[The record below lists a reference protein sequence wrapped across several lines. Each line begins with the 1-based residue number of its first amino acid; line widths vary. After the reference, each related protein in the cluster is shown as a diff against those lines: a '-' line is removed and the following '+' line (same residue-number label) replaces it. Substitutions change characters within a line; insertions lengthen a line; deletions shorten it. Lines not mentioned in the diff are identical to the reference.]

1 MPVRI
6 AFVDT
11 QPLDY
16 TADTPYQQP
25 LGGSQSALCYLAV
38 ELARLRHE
46 IAVLNETTRPGTYRG
61 VQFLNLARV
70 PGDFLPRFDVVI
82 AVNAAGGGLRLR
94 QEFGLRA
101 PLVSWLSLAP
111 DQPVLGPLAQPQVR
125 EAWNGFAF
133 VSAWQ
138 QQQFVAR
145 FGIASDKARVLRNAI
160 SPAFAETPLAPAW
173 FERGEPPVLVYTST
187 PYRGLDVLLRAFRDI
202 GREIPELRLR
212 VFSSMAIYQV
222 RAAQDEYR
230 PLYAQC
236 VREGHEYR
244 GPVGQG
250 RLAQELRGIAGLAYP
265 STFAETSCISV
276 LEAMAAGA
284 FIFTTRLG
292 ALPETTNGFAYLVDF
307 ESDPEVLA
315 ERFAAMTV
323 KAWRELLADPAAA
336 LRRREAQAIF
346 VRENY
351 RWSDRATEWVSWL
364 EKIAR

>member
-25 LGGSQSALCYLAV
+25 LGGSQSALCYLVV
-38 ELARLRHE
+38 ELARLGHE

-61 VQFLNLARV
+61 VQFLHLARV
-70 PGDFLPRFDVVI
+70 PRDFLPRFDVVV
-82 AVNAAGGGLRLR
+82 AVNSARGGLRLR
-94 QEFGLRA
+94 QDYGLRA

-111 DQPVLGPLAQPQVR
+111 DQPVVEPLALPEVR
-125 EAWNGFAF
+125 DTWDGFAF

-138 QQQFVAR
+138 QQQFIAR

-173 FERGEPPVLVYTST
+173 FERGEPAVLVYTST
-187 PYRGLDVLLRAFRDI
+187 PYRGLDVLLLAFRDI
-202 GREIPELRLR
+202 RREIPELRLR

-222 RAAQDEYR
+222 SAAQDQYR

-236 VREGHEYR
+236 VAEGHEYR
-244 GPVGQG
+244 GPVGQS

-307 ESDPEVLA
+307 ESDPGVLA

-323 KAWRELLADPAAA
+323 KVWRELLADPAAA
-336 LRRREAQAIF
+336 LRRREAQATF

-364 EKIAR
+364 KQVAR